1 MAQYSVNR
9 NNYYGTANKDLHEVV
24 MFSDIDGNIINTFGA
39 ASNIPLANG
48 DLVGYTP
55 VHKFGAVDGTIGTSW
70 STVWSGAETSGQQL
84 YPWPAIG
91 DASVVTVVST
101 SGSDTTTVTLEG
113 LDANYAFQSET
124 LTLTGTSAVTGN
136 LTWHRI
142 NRAFMSGTATNVGTI
157 IVKNATPTVITEIKA
172 ERGQSLQAFYTVPA
186 NCTGFLNTVQ
196 LTSSK
201 NQAVEMSMF
210 ARPFGGA
217 FRVVGGVFLYQND
230 HTIEYATPIKLTE
243 KTDIDVRAIG
253 AANGVLSVSFDL
265 MIIDNSVLNA

>member
-1 MAQYSVNR
+1 MAQYRIDSQEYLANGTTIFEVNQL
-9 NNYYGTANKDLHEVV
+9 ADK
-24 MFSDIDGNIINTFGA
+24 DGNIINTFGA

-48 DLVGYTP
+48 DLAGYTP

-70 STVWSGAETSGQQL
+70 STIWSGAETTGQQL

-101 SGSDTTTVTLEG
+101 SGSDTTAVTLEG
-113 LDANYAFQSET
+113 LDANYVPQSET
-124 LTLTGTSAVTGN
+124 LTLTGTAAVTGAM
-136 LTWHRI
+136 TWHRI

-186 NCTGFLNTVQ
+186 GCTGFLNTVQ
-196 LTSSK
+196 MTSSK
-201 NQAVEMSMF
+201 NQAVEVTMF

-217 FRVVGGVFLYQND
+217 FRVVGGVFLYQSD

-243 KTDIDVRAIG
+243 KTDIDIRAIG
-253 AANGVLSVSFDL
+253 GANGVVSASFDM
-265 MIIDNSVLNA
+265 MIVVNAVLPS

>member
-1 MAQYSVNR
+1 MAQYRIDRQEYLANGTTLFEVNMLADK
-9 NNYYGTANKDLHEVV
+9 N
-24 MFSDIDGNIINTFGA
+24 GNVINTFGA

-48 DLVGYTP
+48 NLEGYTA

-70 STVWSGAETSGQQL
+70 STVWSAAETSGQQL

-91 DASVVTVVST
+91 DASVVTVVSDD
-101 SGSDTTTVTLEG
+101 GADTTTVTLEG

-124 LTLTGTSAVTGN
+124 LTLTGETPVTGAK
-136 LTWHRI
+136 TWHRI

-157 IVKNATPTVITEIKA
+157 VVKNATPTVITEIK
-172 ERGQSLQAFYTVPA
+172 EGRGQTQQAFYTVPA

-201 NQAVEMSMF
+201 NQAVEMAMF

-253 AANGVLSVSFDL
+253 ASNGVISVSFDM
-265 MIIDNSVLNA
+265 MIVADSALPA